1 MRANT
6 STWERRLRTAA
17 KVIFKQY
24 SPVDIAVR
32 LQKVYHTQVRYRLD
46 FRHQMKTI
54 QLPVRDFALPV
65 PRRGSIEVNSGYQL
79 LNQGQE
85 IHDFVQKLRKKE
97 DPYYRSEV
105 KVTHNFVKEPYKF
118 CVSGRIDGI
127 FDRFPL
133 LIEEIKSTVNVYQLK
148 AKLELTPDH
157 PYILQAQTYAYLY
170 YKVHGLLPKVRLH
183 LISSSNRQQSE
194 NLDIPVDLAV
204 YEAWVEKRLAE
215 LVLEIEALEADI
227 SRRME
232 LPSKFGFPFEQA
244 REGQIQLM
252 DSVAKAIDEKKSLV
266 VQAPTGLGKTMA
278 VTYPSLRDALT
289 RGQKLVYL
297 TPKNSQHSVAEDA
310 IEHLQKQAPD
320 LHALTLTAKSKICFK
335 PEPIC
340 TPEYC
345 EYARNYYQKVWEND
359 LINVMASKPRLNFDM
374 FQELGK
380 QYEVCPFELSVDAIA
395 RADVVI
401 GDYNYVFSPRS
412 LVGRITQYNDYLQE
426 KPNLVI
432 DEAHNLPDRACTYY
446 SPSLFTFTFEE
457 ANKQARSLPP
467 GLSIEAQAVINRSL
481 EIINSHR
488 DKYKKESQVQIE
500 GSQFKDHDKRWKELI
515 ASYLQSGQIVEKKD
529 AIVRAAN
536 EWSQFADGVD
546 FESDNFFV
554 TSRQTRNGLELK
566 VTCCDA
572 SEYLRDSYDKFSTTI
587 GFSATLKPF
596 DYYIRLSGFDEE
608 KTKTLECSSPFPAD
622 NRKLLVIPQVSTKY
636 SDRVRNYDKI
646 SEVIRKIIALRP
658 GNYFAFFPSFEF
670 LNEVANRTKAEE
682 FEILQQRPDMK
693 SDEVR
698 QWIDRLRNT
707 KNRDS
712 KEKPTLIFAVQGGVF
727 SEGIDYP
734 GESLIGALIIG
745 PALPKY
751 DLERE
756 LLREYYERHYKSGFD
771 YAYTYPAMT
780 RVIQSAGRVIR
791 SDTDRGLIVLMDQRF
806 TQKSYTNAMP
816 ADWFKDSIAELVSK
830 SILKDIT
837 DFWQRVSNF
846 SSGALK

>member
-1 MRANT
+1 
-6 STWERRLRTAA
+6 
-17 KVIFKQY
+17 
-24 SPVDIAVR
+24 
-32 LQKVYHTQVRYRLD
+32 
-46 FRHQMKTI
+46 MKTI
-54 QLPVRDFALPV
+54 QIPVRDFALPV

-85 IHDFVQKLRKKE
+85 LHDFVQQQRKKE

-105 KVTHNFVKEPYKF
+105 KVTHTFVQEPYKF

-133 LIEEIKSTVNVYQLK
+133 LIEEIKSTVNIFQLK

-183 LISSSNRQQSE
+183 LISSGNKQQSE
-194 NLDIPVDLAV
+194 NLDIPVVLEE
-204 YEAWVEKRLAE
+204 YEAWAAKRLAE
-215 LVLEIEALEADI
+215 LVEEVQAIEGDI
-227 SRRME
+227 MRRVE
-232 LPSKFGFPFEQA
+232 LHTAISFPFAQP
-244 REGQIQLM
+244 RDGQIKLM
-252 DSVAKAIDEKKSLV
+252 DSVAKAIDEKKSLI

-278 VTYPSLRDALT
+278 VMFPSLRDALS

-297 TPKNSQHSVAEDA
+297 TPKNSQHTVAEDA
-310 IEHLQKQAPD
+310 VEHLQKQEPG
-320 LHALTLTAKSKICFK
+320 LRALTLNAKSKICFK

-345 EYARNYYQKVWEND
+345 EYARDYYQKVWENK
-359 LINVMASKPRLNFDM
+359 LINVMASKPVLNFEV

-380 QYEVCPFELSVDAIA
+380 EFEVCPFELSVDAIA
-395 RADVVI
+395 RADVIV

-412 LVGRITQYNDYLQE
+412 LVGRITQHSELLQE

-432 DEAHNLPDRACTYY
+432 DEAHNLPDRACSYY
-446 SPSLFTFTFEE
+446 SPSLFSMTFDE
-457 ANKQARSLPP
+457 ANKQARTLPP
-467 GLSIEAQAVINRSL
+467 GLSIEAQTVINRSL
-481 EIINSHR
+481 EVINSCR
-488 DKYKKESQVQIE
+488 DKSKKESQVQID
-500 GSQFKDHDKRWKELI
+500 GSIFKEHDKRWKELI
-515 ASYLQSGQIVEKKD
+515 AHYLQSGQVVEKKD

-546 FESDNFFV
+546 FETENFFV
-554 TSRQTRNGLELK
+554 ICRQVRTGIELK

-572 SEYLRDSYDKFSTTI
+572 SEYLRDSYDKFSTTV
-587 GFSATLKPF
+587 GFSATMKPF
-596 DYYIRLSGFDEE
+596 DYYVQLSGFNTE
-608 KTKTLECSSPFPAD
+608 KTNILECSSPFSPE

-636 SDRVRNYDKI
+636 SDRIRNYDKI
-646 SEVIRKIIALRP
+646 SEAIRKIVAVRP
-658 GNYFAFFPSFEF
+658 GNYFAFFPSFDF
-670 LNEVANRTKAEE
+670 LSEVASRTSLEE
-682 FEILQQRPDMK
+682 FEILQQRQDMK

-698 QWIDRLRNT
+698 QWIDRLRNSDQ
-707 KNRDS
+707 NS
-712 KEKPTLIFAVQGGVF
+712 KPILIFAVQGGTF

-756 LLREYYERHYKSGFD
+756 LLRAYYEKQYKAGFD

-806 TQKSYTNAMP
+806 THKSYTSSMP
-816 ADWFKDSIAELVSK
+816 GDWFKTSVTELVSK

-837 DFWQRVSNF
+837 EFWQQGSNF
-846 SSGALK
+846 TPGSR